1 MIDSILD
8 RFQPTRKRPT
18 PAMETVDDRGLLGQ
32 RGAAA
37 AIDLVICYF
46 LIETPVLYVVDF
58 LFRARVNQL
67 GGVVFVSLLLLVP
80 LYMTYS
86 FGFEWRYGRT
96 PGKVNRGLVVV
107 MEDGSHCTG
116 RASAVR
122 NILRYVDVLPVVV
135 PYGVGVGAAVVTDG
149 QRAGDLAADTVVVR
163 THVEGVGDQA
173 VRADLETDA
182 AARRDSQSN

>member
-8 RFQPTRKRPT
+8 RFQPTAKRPT
-18 PAMETVDDRGLLGQ
+18 PAMETVGDPGIIGQ

-37 AIDLVICYF
+37 AIDLAICYF

-67 GGVVFVSLLLLVP
+67 GGVVLVSALLLFP
-80 LYMTYS
+80 LYITYS

-96 PGKVNRGLVVV
+96 PGKVNRGLVVA
-107 MEDGSHCTG
+107 MEDGSHCTA

-122 NILRYVDVLPVVV
+122 NLLRYVDLLPVVV
-135 PYGVGVGAAVVTDG
+135 PYAVGVAAAVVTDG
-149 QRAGDLAADTVVVR
+149 RRAGDLAADTVVVQTR
-163 THVEGVGDQA
+163 VEDPDDQA
-173 VRADLETDA
+173 ARADLETDA
-182 AARRDSQSN
+182 AARRDSGN